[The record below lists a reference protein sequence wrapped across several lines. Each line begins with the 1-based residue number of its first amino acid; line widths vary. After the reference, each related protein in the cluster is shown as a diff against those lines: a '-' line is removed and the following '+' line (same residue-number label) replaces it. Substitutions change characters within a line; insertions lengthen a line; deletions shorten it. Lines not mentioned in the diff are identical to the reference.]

1 VSDSADPRDA
11 AQDLA
16 ERVAGKLAT
25 LGEYE
30 GGLAWARRKSA
41 SKRRK
46 EMVSL
51 IATELRAGGWVKGRA
66 GTVST
71 EELMSGI
78 Q

>member
-1 VSDSADPRDA
+1 MSDIADPRDA
-11 AQDLA
+11 AQKFA

-30 GGLAWARRKSA
+30 GGLAWARRKSV
-41 SKRRK
+41 SKRQK

-51 IATELRAGGWVKGRA
+51 IATELRAGGWVKARA
-66 GTVST
+66 GTVSS